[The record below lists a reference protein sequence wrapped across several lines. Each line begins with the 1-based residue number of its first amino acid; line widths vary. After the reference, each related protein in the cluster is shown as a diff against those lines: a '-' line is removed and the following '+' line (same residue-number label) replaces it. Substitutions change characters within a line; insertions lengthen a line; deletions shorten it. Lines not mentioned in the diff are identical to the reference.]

1 MVSFRWK
8 ILIYSF
14 IMLFQVITA
23 SKLLAVDLKEV
34 KGLISKEGIIPEA
47 TIYGNIKIGKYGY
60 AGPWYAIEEQ
70 RRGNCYKEEDLDG
83 DGEKELV
90 ILYYEKSSSDEYLN
104 CFYLCIYKKIDKSWS
119 LQYKKEYGA
128 AVLNSFLTEKLFT
141 TKNKQIII
149 ELGTGASIG
158 YNIDV
163 TNWDGKKYVSLIDSS
178 ELTGGIVAYDIEN
191 DGIKEILCYQRYA
204 PLPLIYQWD
213 DKNKNFEV
221 MNDSEKLFNYYRKVI
236 EILKDPLN
244 EKGEYDAKY
253 AWALFECYYK
263 LGDYEKATH
272 IGSQLIE
279 YAVKLGGGWNFYDTV
294 KDKLV
299 SIEKRQEMDKKII
312 LYETKL
318 KDKQLSY
325 EDRNSISKDITEL
338 WIKEYNRSDSLDKI
352 LYEEMTK
359 VINMPVMSLEND
371 MTNIVWLIT
380 YCDEI
385 KDINKRMRLSEELY
399 NIVSRNDNNG
409 YAGWRFELAYSLI
422 KLWAQE
428 IPNISLQEIKSKLNW
443 TVNHNCWK
451 TDTLDLDGDG
461 RNEVFFGVKGPMG
474 DGSNVALTE
483 QNGKVRFIRF
493 GSADSTEVIKLYAIK
508 DDHKAKV
515 ILFHSFGGTGMGYS
529 RAFLL
534 SIKDGY
540 FKEVFSTP
548 ETRLGGVSL
557 KDVLNNG
564 DEVLICEEKIKD
576 RVLYW
581 PIIYTWD
588 GCNFEENT
596 LKYPAFLVPYY
607 NNLEDS
613 KAKEYADEI
622 IPAKSPEYKVF
633 WEKYIE
639 TLKK

>member
-1 MVSFRWK
+1 MIIFRWK
-8 ILIYSF
+8 ILICSF
-14 IMLFQVITA
+14 IMLSQVINA
-23 SKLLAVDLKEV
+23 SKLIAVDLKEV
-34 KGLISKEGIIPEA
+34 KGLIFKEGIIPEA
-47 TIYGNIKIGKYGY
+47 TIYGKIKIGKYGY
-60 AGPWYAIEEQ
+60 PGPWYAIEEQ
-70 RRGNCYKEEDLDG
+70 RRGDSYKEEDLDG

-128 AVLNSFLTEKLFT
+128 VVLNSFLTEKLFT

-163 TNWDGKKYVSLIDSS
+163 INWDGKKYVSLIDSS

-204 PLPLIYQWD
+204 PLPLIYQWNEKRKYYD
-213 DKNKNFEV
+213 V
-221 MNDSEKLFNYYRKVI
+221 MGDSEKAFNYYRKVI

-294 KDKLV
+294 KDKLAR
-299 SIEKRQEMDKKII
+299 IEKRQEIDKKII

-318 KDKQLSY
+318 KDKQMSY
-325 EDRNSISKDITEL
+325 ENKNGISKDITQL

-359 VINMPVMSLEND
+359 IINMPVMGLEND

-399 NIVSRNDNNG
+399 NIVSKNNNNG
-409 YAGWRFELAYSLI
+409 YTGWRFELAYSLI
-422 KLWAQE
+422 KLWIQE
-428 IPNISLQEIKSKLNW
+428 IPNISLQEIMSKLNW
-443 TVNHNCWK
+443 TVNYNCWK
-451 TDTLDLDGDG
+451 IDDLDLDGAG
-461 RNEVFFGVKGPMG
+461 GNEIFLGVNGPGG

-493 GSADSTEVIKLYAIK
+493 GNSWSTEIMKIYTLK
-508 DDHKAKV
+508 DSDRNKA
-515 ILFHSFGGTGMGYS
+515 ILFHSFGGNGIGYS
-529 RAFLL
+529 KAYLIM
-534 SIKDGY
+534 IKDGY

-548 ETRLGGVSL
+548 KTHMGGVYL
-557 KDVLNNG
+557 KDILNNG
-564 DEVLICEEKIKD
+564 EEVLICEEEIENK
-576 RVLYW
+576 VLYW
-581 PIIYTWD
+581 PIIYTWN
-588 GCNFEENT
+588 GFSFEENT
-596 LKYPAFLVPYY
+596 LKNPEYLVSYY
-607 NNLEDS
+607 KNIEYQ
-613 KAKEYADEI
+613 KAKEYADEV
-622 IPAKSPEYKVF
+622 IPTKSQEYKIF
-633 WEKYIE
+633 WEKYIKP
-639 TLKK
+639 LK